1 MGNISNHLGC
11 VIVYSVKKIT
21 KEVSI
26 MLKKALGLGLITSV
40 ISVGSPISYADET
53 KIAERQIPVM
63 KCSEP
68 TYSIMVME
76 FDCKAGAC
84 QHPESFLPIL
94 EVLTTGSGVHGVGK
108 GVSTM
113 LTIALKA
120 TNCFKIVDLE
130 QYEKMKKLLEATGQ
144 KVQPPKVHYMITG
157 SITALE
163 LERGH
168 GALGGYIPVPLLGAI
183 GIKQDKARMGVD
195 VNVIKPE
202 TLEVAYSKSFEANS
216 EKTSWGLFA
225 VGAGAGGAG
234 GGGWSISKSLSLDMV
249 ARDVVVQVA
258 NAIAEVLAGS
268 KIVER
273 PKPPQKKEEKEE
285 KGGE

>member
-1 MGNISNHLGC
+1 
-11 VIVYSVKKIT
+11 
-21 KEVSI
+21 
-26 MLKKALGLGLITSV
+26 MLKRALGLGLITSV
-40 ISVGSPISYADET
+40 ISVGGAISYANET
-53 KIAERQIPVM
+53 KTTERQIPVV

-68 TYSIMVME
+68 AYSIMVME
-76 FDCKAGAC
+76 FDCKAGIC
-84 QHPESFLPIL
+84 QQPNNFLPII
-94 EVLTTGSGVHGVGK
+94 EVLTTGSGVHGLGK

-144 KVQPPKVHYMITG
+144 KVQPPKVDYMIAG
-157 SITALE
+157 SVTALE
-163 LERGH
+163 LEKSG
-168 GALGGYIPVPLLGAI
+168 GALGGGGGALLGGGVGALLGAVS
-183 GIKQDKARMGVD
+183 IKKDKARMGVD

-216 EKTSWGLFA
+216 EKTSWGLFGLGG
-225 VGAGAGGAG
+225 GAGASAGGVG
-234 GGGWSISKSLSLDMV
+234 GGGWSISKNLSLDMV

-258 NAIAEVLAGS
+258 NAIAEVLAGN

-285 KGGE
+285 KGRKEQF